1 VSGERQLWAVSGSL
15 GELVGR
21 QNIYIPNFMV
31 VAVFRYFLGSCVVV
45 AKIYIFRATLMVADT
60 HYTQRGIPMSL
71 QDQLLKAGLID
82 DKRANKIKK
91 NKHKQTRQKQKNK
104 IETTDEVKLAAQ
116 RAQAEKVER
125 DRLLNQQRKAEA
137 ERKAITAQVRQLVE
151 MNRQSREDGDIDY
164 SFTDGTLVKR
174 ILITEAQLKQLTN
187 GRLCIIKLDEQ
198 YELIPSIVAE
208 KIQVRDTGTQ
218 ILSNQSTE
226 TPDEDDPYADYQV
239 PDDLMW

>member
-1 VSGERQLWAVSGSL
+1 
-15 GELVGR
+15 
-21 QNIYIPNFMV
+21 
-31 VAVFRYFLGSCVVV
+31 
-45 AKIYIFRATLMVADT
+45 
-60 HYTQRGIPMSL
+60 MSL

-116 RAQAEKVER
+116 RAQAEKVGR
-125 DRLLNQQRKAEA
+125 DRQLNQQRKAEA
-137 ERKAITAQVRQLVE
+137 ERKAIAAQVRQLVE

-174 ILITEAQLKQLTN
+174 ILVTEAQLKQLTN

-208 KIQVRDTGTQ
+208 KIQMRDTGTQ